1 DRTPQAPLFPGR
13 SQNFPTAKL
22 DKSEA
27 SPLFTSALQPTFS
40 SLRRRFVRLS
50 PLISL
55 SLSSPSIFFRR
66 SIFFRTRASPA
77 SFASPFTTQANILQS
92 SGRGIVLDFVYCPSY
107 VNWVQSLRRH
117 RRLGRKHKFKVE
129 MNKHGQPIGE
139 KAQKLSS
146 FIGKLARNPQ
156 VTPLTYHT
164 WKELPQT
171 YKDDIWN
178 RVKEKFEGPGV
189 KVTWVMKEHAKLWRC
204 WRCNLRKLYK
214 KHKALESCMKH
225 CKVTIPEDQWRC
237 LIQHFETTKS
247 KEQSEKNKANRA
259 MLKFPHNTGTK
270 SFARLRAEKVAEGTP
285 EPSRAEVFIMTRT
298 SKKGNC
304 HNQATGEAIAQIN
317 EAMSQLP
324 EGIRD
329 DPAPTDILSRVVG
342 PDKYGRVHT
351 YGMGVKPSEF
361 FDASPSRSELMVQNA
376 VLREQLDDLHN
387 KVDQVE
393 ANQAEKIRQLEASS
407 KKVNELQVQIN
418 LLMDMIK
425 NEEASGN

>member
-1 DRTPQAPLFPGR
+1 MEDRSWIQKERMSIEYVKGVETFIKFAITNSMVIDGKIRCPCEKCNNCLFQLIRDAIDHIISFGFLQNYTHWHYHGELVMP
-13 SQNFPTAKL
+13 SQSGQVGP
-22 DKSEA
+22 SH
-27 SPLFTSALQPTFS
+27 ALKT
-40 SLRRRFVRLS
+40 
-50 PLISL
+50 
-55 SLSSPSIFFRR
+55 
-66 SIFFRTRASPA
+66 
-77 SFASPFTTQANILQS
+77 
-92 SGRGIVLDFVYCPSY
+92 
-107 VNWVQSLRRH
+107 
-117 RRLGRKHKFKVE
+117 RRLGRKQKFKVE
-129 MNKHGQPIGE
+129 VNKHGQPIGE
-139 KAQKLSS
+139 KAQKFSS

-171 YKDDIWN
+171 YKDDVWN

-304 HNQATGEAIAQIN
+304 QNQATGEAIAQIN

-329 DPAPTDILSRVVG
+329 DPAPTDILSRVIG
-342 PDKYGRVHT
+342 PDKYGQVHT

-361 FDASPSRSELMVQNA
+361 FDEAPSRSELMVQNA